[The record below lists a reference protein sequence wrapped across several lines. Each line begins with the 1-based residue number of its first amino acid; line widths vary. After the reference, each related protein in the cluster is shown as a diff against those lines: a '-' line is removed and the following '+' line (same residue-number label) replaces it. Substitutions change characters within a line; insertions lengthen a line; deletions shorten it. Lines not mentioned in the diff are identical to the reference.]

1 MSNTQLVW
9 FKRDLRLHDNAAL
22 YEAALRGP
30 VLPLYIIEPELWAE
44 PDLSARQ
51 YAFLLDCLTE
61 LRSDLRKLGHV
72 LVVRIGSATTI
83 LSELHAK
90 TGFQTLWSH
99 QETWN
104 DWTYQR
110 DKDVARFCND
120 NAIRWQEPRQFGVIR
135 RMPTRTGWAGQWDK
149 QMGTPQ
155 RPVPQALET
164 VTAKSD
170 DLPTAQTLNLA
181 DDACPHRQT
190 GGRAAG
196 LQELDSFLY
205 ARGEY
210 YQKQMS
216 SPVTAYDSCS
226 RVSPYL
232 SFGALSMKE
241 VYQTAQKRVLELRQ
255 MPKTERG
262 KWPGAMRAFVGR
274 LHWHCHFI
282 QKLEDEPDIEFQN
295 MHRGYDGLR
304 ETEFDPALFEAW
316 CQGRTGYPII
326 DASMRALHATGWL
339 NFRMRAMLV
348 SFASY
353 HLWLHWREPSLFLA
367 RQFVDYEPGIHY
379 CQHQMQSGVTG
390 INSVRI
396 YSPIKQSIDQDPEG
410 VFIKRWIPELRDVN
424 PEFLHRPDCLHDLAP
439 AYPKPVVNEKAA
451 RTAAADKIYAIRKG
465 DTHRGTADAVLNKHG
480 SRKSGIDQ
488 SFRKRNGNGKGVIT
502 LRDAQQKEFPF

>member
-1 MSNTQLVW
+1 MSDTQLVW

-22 YEAALRGP
+22 FEAAQRGP
-30 VLPLYIIEPELWAE
+30 VLPLYIIEPKLWAQ
-44 PDLSARQ
+44 PDMSARQ
-51 YAFLLDCLTE
+51 YDFLTE
-61 LRSDLRKLGHV
+61 CLAELSDNLRQLGHT
-72 LVVRIGSATTI
+72 LVIRVGDATEI
-83 LSELHAK
+83 LSHLHSE
-90 TGFQTLWSH
+90 TRFTTLWSH

-104 DWTYQR
+104 DWTYTR
-110 DKDVARFCND
+110 DKQIGRLCSSLG
-120 NAIRWQEPRQFGVIR
+120 IRWKEPRQFGVIR
-135 RMPTRTGWAGQWDK
+135 AMPTRTGWAGHWDK
-149 QMGTPQ
+149 QIATPQ
-155 RPVPQALET
+155 RPVPANMT
-164 VTAKSD
+164 TIKAPSD
-170 DLPTAQTLNLA
+170 SIPTASALGLPL
-181 DDACPHRQT
+181 DLCPERQR
-190 GGRAAG
+190 GGRTAG
-196 LQELDSFLY
+196 LAELDSFLH

-216 SPVTAYDSCS
+216 SPVTAYESCS

-232 SFGALSMKE
+232 SFGTISMKE
-241 VYQTAQKRVLELRQ
+241 VYQTAQTRVLELRQ

-304 ETEFDPALFEAW
+304 EDNFNADLFAAW
-316 CQGRTGYPII
+316 SEGRTGYPII

-379 CQHQMQSGVTG
+379 CQHQMQAGVTG
-390 INSVRI
+390 INSIRI
-396 YSPIKQSIDQDPEG
+396 YSPIKQCMDQDPEG

-424 PEFLHRPDCLHDLAP
+424 PEFLHHPDCLHDLAP
-439 AYPKPVVNEKAA
+439 AYPRPVVNEKAA
-451 RTAAADKIYAIRKG
+451 RKSAADKIYAVRKG
-465 DTHRGTADAVLNKHG
+465 DAHRPAADAVLNKHG

-488 SFRKRNGNGKGVIT
+488 SFRKRNGKGVIT
-502 LRDAQQKEFPF
+502 LRDASQKEFPF